1 VEREQAESWER
12 KRTGTVDGSPFLNGH
27 GTAVQKTA
35 LAPKATPV
43 PAAAAP
49 EPATPTPLAASA
61 VGVRPGGAV
70 AAARAAAALA
80 DATAEHAR
88 EEEKRQMEEWE
99 RKKLAAV
106 RGQAPQA
113 TATVSSVSTPVASVR
128 EPEVQADAPGL
139 TRRVSKVIGRV
150 TTSESEVEAGT
161 PSERLPRRAS
171 KIIAMATTSESETTP
186 GAPTLKR
193 NEAEARRQAEIDAAA
208 SWEMRHG
215 TIGGSSSL
223 GDGPSM
229 FDVLSTLEIEKDLGG
244 GDEAVAAAA
253 EAGPAVELPSA
264 PSETGLE
271 TPQSSEEMDAEAR
284 RDVEQRQM
292 ALWEER
298 VGKGG
303 KVADLPIAVDASP
316 TRQPLK
322 EGGQGSRLEQ
332 LTQSDRPR
340 ASSVGNDLSLVE
352 QAPSRPTATRPV
364 GGGFGFGAGGGGMQ
378 RGARAFSI
386 GDISRTKNLSMKAS
400 PVGKVCCN
408 LARARSD
415 VAA

>member
-1 VEREQAESWER
+1 
-12 KRTGTVDGSPFLNGH
+12 
-27 GTAVQKTA
+27 
-35 LAPKATPV
+35 
-43 PAAAAP
+43 
-49 EPATPTPLAASA
+49 
-61 VGVRPGGAV
+61 
-70 AAARAAAALA
+70 
-80 DATAEHAR
+80 
-88 EEEKRQMEEWE
+88 MEEWE

-161 PSERLPRRAS
+161 PSDRLPRRAS